1 MSDALVCPTGTPT
14 MHPKP
19 HFALSMLD
27 LVAVREGAS
36 VGQALAT
43 ALATAQHA
51 DRLGF
56 TRYWVAE
63 HHNMQ
68 GIASS
73 ATAVLV
79 GYLAGGTQRIRVGS
93 GGIMLP
99 NHAPLVVAEAFGT
112 LAALYPDRIDL
123 GLGRAPGTDPA
134 TMRALRRDRPE
145 TEADFPRDVA
155 ELQRLLA
162 PAQPGQ
168 RIVAMPGAGTQVPI
182 WLLGSSL
189 FSAQLAAQRGLP
201 YAFASHF
208 APRLL
213 HQAVDLYRQLFQPS
227 EHLAKPYVAIGVPLV
242 AAPTDEEAE
251 YLASSVYQRVLGI
264 LRGDRRQLQAPTAH
278 FMAQC
283 SPQERA
289 AIGDFLGAAVVGG
302 PETVGAGLNQL
313 AQATGADELIV
324 VCDVFDTALRLRSL
338 DIAAQAVGLA
348 GTASAGASSA
358 NQRQTLAHAEL
369 V

>member
-1 MSDALVCPTGTPT
+1 
-14 MHPKP
+14 
-19 HFALSMLD
+19 MLD

-36 VGQALAT
+36 VGQALAM

-51 DRLGF
+51 EALGF
-56 TRYWVAE
+56 KRYWVAE

-112 LAALYPDRIDL
+112 LAELYPNRIDL
-123 GLGRAPGTDPA
+123 GLGRAPGTDQP

-162 PAQPGQ
+162 PAQSGQ

-189 FSAQLAAQRGLP
+189 YSAQLAAQRGLP

-208 APRLL
+208 APRLVM
-213 HQAVDLYRQLFQPS
+213 QAVDLYRQLFQPS

-242 AAPTDEEAE
+242 AAPTDEEADF
-251 YLASSVYQRVLGI
+251 LASSVYQRVLGI
-264 LRGDRRQLQAPTAH
+264 LRGDRRRLQAPVPD
-278 FMAQC
+278 FLRQC

-289 AIGDFLGAAVVGG
+289 AIADFLGAAVVGG
-302 PETVGAGLNQL
+302 PDTVREGLQHL
-313 AQATGADELIV
+313 AVATGADEMLL
-324 VCDVFDTALRLRSL
+324 VCDVFDTPKRLRSL
-338 DIAAQAVGLA
+338 GIAAQAV
-348 GTASAGASSA
+348 
-358 NQRQTLAHAEL
+358 
-369 V
+369 

>member
-1 MSDALVCPTGTPT
+1 MTHTSA
-14 MHPKP
+14 
-19 HFALSMLD
+19 FSLSMLD
-27 LVAVREGAS
+27 LVAVREGAT

-51 DRLGF
+51 EALGF
-56 TRYWVAE
+56 KRYWVAE

-112 LAALYPDRIDL
+112 LAELYPNRIDL
-123 GLGRAPGTDPA
+123 GLGRAPGTDQP

-162 PAQPGQ
+162 PAQSGQ

-189 FSAQLAAQRGLP
+189 YSAQLAAQRGLP

-208 APRLL
+208 APRLVM
-213 HQAVDLYRQLFQPS
+213 QAVDLYRQLFQPS

-242 AAPTDEEAE
+242 AAPTDDEAE
-251 YLASSVYQRVLGI
+251 FLASSVYQRVLGI
-264 LRGDRRQLQAPTAH
+264 LRGDRRRLQAPVPY
-278 FMAQC
+278 FLRQC

-289 AIGDFLGAAVVGG
+289 AIADFLGAAVVGG
-302 PETVGAGLNQL
+302 PDTVREGLQHL
-313 AQATGADELIV
+313 ATATGADELLL
-324 VCDVFDTALRLRSL
+324 VCDVFDTPKRLRSL
-338 DIAAQAVGLA
+338 DIAAQAVGLHA
-348 GTASAGASSA
+348 AAPVP
-358 NQRQTLAHAEL
+358 LALAA
-369 V
+369 